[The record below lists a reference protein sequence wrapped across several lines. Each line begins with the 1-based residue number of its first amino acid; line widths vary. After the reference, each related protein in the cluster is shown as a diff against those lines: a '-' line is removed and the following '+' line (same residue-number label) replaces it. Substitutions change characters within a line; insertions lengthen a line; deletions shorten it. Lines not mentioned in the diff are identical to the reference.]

1 MSVIFYNQ
9 SESILNEWQNN
20 ILTDV
25 IGYSANAIISI
36 RLLIQ
41 DIKTLKTKS
50 ARDLSFK
57 YLWVSL
63 LGTILMLVYGVLI
76 NQLPI
81 VVVNPIIIAEIVIL
95 IVAKFIYDK
104 KNDLSEVS
112 DIELAEIS
120 KNNE

>member
-95 IVAKFIYDK
+95 IVAKFVYDK